1 MSGSTS
7 VASSGAASSSAPA
20 PRNSSLVA
28 PGSTKSRSKNGK
40 SMGASAA
47 AAGKPDLI
55 QPANAALPTHD
66 GQSTLTRTLGLK
78 IGRIVIDAGHGGH
91 DTRTI
96 GPPRPMEKDLF
107 LDVAVRLRQNIPA
120 PPPRGT
126 RVY

>member
-55 QPANAALPTHD
+55 QPANAALPTPD
-66 GQSTLTRTLGLK
+66 GQSTLTRTLGLN

-91 DTRTI
+91 GTRANSPD
-96 GPPRPMEKDLF
+96 GLKEKELF
-107 LDVAVRLRQNIPA
+107 PYVAVPLGQTIPS
-120 PPPRGT
+120 
-126 RVY
+126 